1 MENGKLRIENG
12 DGAGGFHPTAWLLWI
27 GAAAL
32 PALMTRNPLYLIL
45 IGVAVGMVYA
55 GLPGRR
61 SPLAASWLGL
71 VKLGAFLTLF
81 AVPMNALTV
90 HSGRLVL
97 FTLPA
102 AWPVI
107 GGPIT
112 GEAVLFGL
120 STSISLTVILL
131 IFATLNVAIDQ
142 STLLR
147 LAPPFLVEA
156 GVIVAIAVGF
166 IPQMVR
172 SFHDI
177 REAQTLRGHRFDGG
191 RLGGLR
197 QLGPLFVAL
206 LTTGPGA
213 QHHLGRKHG
222 EPRFWG
228 KSSAAPDAKQNW
240 GPSGRPDE
248 HGRPSR
254 WTLSGPISSRLGT
267 RRVDVGRP
275 LRGRAGGHPV
285 AARSPSPTLH
295 LQSPNLA
302 AAGQLAGRQR
312 PPRPGADRAG
322 PVGPAG
328 SLCLLPLSPRLPRG
342 PTLTWPW
349 ARGCCSSL
357 HRFGCYRSRKSRPC
371 QTRSTAS
378 VTAPSLGMD

>member
-1 MENGKLRIENG
+1 MNKSHVTPTERT
-12 DGAGGFHPTAWLLWI
+12 AFHPTAWLLWI

-32 PALMTRNPLYLIL
+32 PAMLTRNPLYLIL
-45 IGVAVGMVYA
+45 IGVTVGMVYA

-102 AWPVI
+102 TWPVI

-131 IFATLNVAIDQ
+131 IFATLNVALDQ

-177 REAQTLRGHRFDGG
+177 REAQTLRGHRFDGS
-191 RLGGLR
+191 RLDSLR
-197 QLGPLFVAL
+197 QLAPLFVAL
-206 LTTGPGA
+206 LTTGLERSITLAESMESRGFGGNRMQLSTRSKIGGQVAVLTSMGGLAVGLFLA
-213 QHHLGRKHG
+213 QYRPAWAPSAWTLVALSVVGLAVVLWRQGQDAQRSIYNRQIWRQRDSWLAATAVLVLGLTVLGRLVQ
-222 EPRFWG
+222 
-228 KSSAAPDAKQNW
+228 PDLFVYYPYPPTSPW
-240 GPSGRPDE
+240 PDF
-248 HGRPSR
+248 
-254 WTLSGPISSRLGT
+254 
-267 RRVDVGRP
+267 
-275 LRGRAGGHPV
+275 
-285 AARSPSPTLH
+285 
-295 LQSPNLA
+295 NLA
-302 AAGQLAGRQR
+302 VGAGLLLISA
-312 PPRPGADRAG
+312 
-322 PVGPAG
+322 PVW
-328 SLCLLPLSPRLPRG
+328 LLPQ
-342 PTLTWPW
+342 
-349 ARGCCSSL
+349 AQ
-357 HRFGCYRSRKSRPC
+357 K
-371 QTRSTAS
+371 QTAPARSTAS

>member
-1 MENGKLRIENG
+1 MKSQPAKPTERT
-12 DGAGGFHPTAWLLWI
+12 AFHPTAWLMWI

-32 PALMTRNPLYLIL
+32 PAMLTRNPLYLIL

-102 AWPVI
+102 TWPVI

-131 IFATLNVAIDQ
+131 IFATLNVALDQ

-191 RLGGLR
+191 RLDGLR
-197 QLGPLFVAL
+197 QLAPLFVAL
-206 LTTGPGA
+206 LTTGLERSITLAESMESRGFGGNRAEIPAGHKLWGQAAVLTSMGGLAVGLFLAQYRPAWAPGA
-213 QHHLGRKHG
+213 WTLIALSVGGLAVILWRQGQQAQRSSYNRQIWRQRDSWLAASAALILGLTVLGRL
-222 EPRFWG
+222 WQ
-228 KSSAAPDAKQNW
+228 PDLFVYYPYPPGSPW
-240 GPSGRPDE
+240 PDF
-248 HGRPSR
+248 
-254 WTLSGPISSRLGT
+254 
-267 RRVDVGRP
+267 
-275 LRGRAGGHPV
+275 
-285 AARSPSPTLH
+285 
-295 LQSPNLA
+295 NLA
-302 AAGQLAGRQR
+302 V
-312 PPRPGADRAG
+312 GASLLLISA
-322 PVGPAG
+322 PVW
-328 SLCLLPLSPRLPRG
+328 LLPGRTAP
-342 PTLTWPW
+342 
-349 ARGCCSSL
+349 A
-357 HRFGCYRSRKSRPC
+357 HRTVIDERM
-371 QTRSTAS
+371 AS
-378 VTAPSLGMD
+378 ATAPSLGMD